1 MLEPTKKPL
10 TKDTVFL
17 GVVCEHAI
25 LEEVKAELQA
35 RGCVI
40 EQEKRVPSGEHE
52 KEWWTL
58 EEILPDLHAGHILS
72 GARYREG
79 MSQKRL
85 SVVTGVS
92 VQNIS
97 AMENG
102 RRAIGKD
109 VAKRFAEALHVDWR
123 VFLR

>member
-1 MLEPTKKPL
+1 MT
-10 TKDTVFL
+10 FSM
-17 GVVCEHAI
+17 I
-25 LEEVKAELQA
+25 LNKGSAQC
-35 RGCVI
+35 RRRNSN
-40 EQEKRVPSGEHE
+40 RV
-52 KEWWTL
+52 L
-58 EEILPDLHAGHILS
+58 A
-72 GARYREG
+72 A